1 MYLKKLSIRNGIVT
15 YGNYNFGLINE
26 VKLSAKP
33 VEIGKDSFG
42 RTVIGGIEVK
52 VEFNVMDTSN
62 QNLNAL
68 YTLMYNSS
76 PQTLTISDYYGIV
89 SIPDVL
95 IQVETELDY
104 NGKPS
109 KVKVSCD
116 RIIRTEQMPSIFGIP
131 SGRDVEQSLQG
142 E

>member
-42 RTVIGGIEVK
+42 RTVIGGIEIK

-131 SGRDVEQSLQG
+131 SGQDVRQSWQG

>member
-42 RTVIGGIEVK
+42 RTVIGGIEIK

-131 SGRDVEQSLQG
+131 SGQDVRQS
-142 E
+142 